1 MREEERIKSEDVG
14 KRRKADLLG
23 LSGYGKELELNPDW
37 QGSTRERQEWF
48 TFLKDHSV
56 YWL

>member
-1 MREEERIKSEDVG
+1 MPIWLMREEERIKSEDVG

-37 QGSTRERQEWF
+37 QGSTRERQE
-48 TFLKDHSV
+48 
-56 YWL
+56 